1 MTQPSTQQF
10 PTPQTP
16 VVDKQGNIT
25 KIWQKFL
32 ESVWNRTGGANG
44 SNGYFAFVNGAI
56 NQVFNVAPA
65 ITQTEAP
72 PLSQVQSLDAAVLSA
87 SETFA
92 TGAANTAQANAE
104 TYTSTY
110 YAPLAS
116 PALTGTPTAPTATA
130 GTSTTQLATTAFATD
145 AASTAQSNAETFAT
159 NAANTAQSNA
169 ETYALNQ
176 IQNGTGAAFSSITA
190 GASPYTYTAA
200 AVGHLLVSAG
210 TVSAITLNRGSSS
223 LTLPSVSGFIPLDN
237 TDSVT
242 ITYSAAPTLNWIPR

>member
-1 MTQPSTQQF
+1 MSTIQQPL

-16 VVDKQGNIT
+16 LMDKQGNLN
-25 KIWQKFL
+25 KVWQKFFANL
-32 ESVWNRTGGANG
+32 WNRTGGTSGSGGSFALLNG
-44 SNGYFAFVNGAI
+44 DS
-56 NQVFNVAPA
+56 
-65 ITQTEAP
+65 TQP
-72 PLSQVQSLDAAVLSA
+72 
-87 SETFA
+87 F
-92 TGAANTAQANAE
+92 
-104 TYTSTY
+104 
-110 YAPLAS
+110 
-116 PALTGTPTAPTATA
+116 
-130 GTSTTQLATTAFATD
+130 
-145 AASTAQSNAETFAT
+145 AASTANTSTEVPPLAQVEGLDATVLSSAETYASNAAS
-159 NAANTAQSNA
+159 TAQSNA